1 MDNNNKIWSDVLEYI
16 QKNVTSTTYNT
27 FITSIHLKQLQ
38 QNPYIAYLEK
48 EKVQFLN
55 LIKNRYLHLFEDG
68 FKEVTGES
76 YRVILKSSAEYDDN
90 PTFLTPEP
98 VTEFNNPP
106 SSSSTNLNL
115 NIEFRKEKIFNPL
128 YTFDNFVVGESN
140 RMSYTLCEAVAKS
153 PSEAYNPLFI
163 YGKSGLG
170 KTHLINAIGI
180 YILDHDPEKKLLYV
194 SSETFTNDFIK
205 ALQDKKTREFKNKY
219 RKLDVLLIDDIQ
231 FLEGKETMQEEFF
244 HTFNTLFNDNK
255 QIIIS
260 SDRPPNK
267 LTKLDERLRS
277 RFGWNM
283 TTELLPPDYETRV
296 AILLKKAENMNLEV
310 DDDVYQVICF
320 ISEML
325 KDNIRELEG
334 AFSRITG
341 FSKLSGEK
349 ITLEF
354 AKRMLQDLIQYGE
367 TNITS
372 ETIKTTVCKHYKIK
386 ISDLESQTRAQ
397 RIAFPRQV
405 AMYLTRELTGY
416 SLPKIGTIFGNRHH
430 TTVKHACDKIA
441 SDIKTDNELRITI
454 ENLKQQITK

>member
-1 MDNNNKIWSDVLEYI
+1 MDKNNEIWSGVLEYI

-27 FITSIHLKQLQ
+27 FIKAIELRQLQ
-38 QNPYIAYLEK
+38 QNPHIAYLEK
-48 EKVQFLN
+48 EKVQFLK

-68 FKEVTGES
+68 FKEITGEN
-76 YRVILKSSAEYDDN
+76 YRVILKASNEYEDN
-90 PTFLTPEP
+90 PTFLTLEP
-98 VTEFNNPP
+98 VTEFDKPV
-106 SSSSTNLNL
+106 SMSNLDL
-115 NIEFRKEKIFNPL
+115 NVNFRKEKIFNPL
-128 YTFDNFVVGESN
+128 YTFDNFVVGDSN
-140 RMSYTLCEAVAKS
+140 RLTYTLCEAVAKS

-170 KTHLINAIGI
+170 KTHLINSIGI
-180 YILDHDPEKKLLYV
+180 YILEHDVDKRLLYV

-219 RKLDVLLIDDIQ
+219 RKSDVLLIDDIQ

-244 HTFNTLFNDNK
+244 HTFNTLFNENK

-267 LTKLDERLRS
+267 LTRLDERLRS
-277 RFGWNM
+277 RFSWNM

-296 AILLKKAENMNLEV
+296 AILLKKAENMKLEV
-310 DDDVYQVICF
+310 DDDVYEVICF

-341 FSKLSGEK
+341 FSKLSGER

-354 AKRMLQDLIQYGE
+354 AKRMLQDIIQNGG
-367 TNITS
+367 TSITP
-372 ETIKTTVCKHYKIK
+372 EIIKTTVCKHYKIK
-386 ISDLESQTRAQ
+386 VSDLEAKTRAQ
-397 RIAFPRQV
+397 KIAFPRQV
-405 AMYLTRELTGY
+405 AMYLTRELTDY
-416 SLPKIGTIFGNRHH
+416 SLPQIGKVFGNRHH
-430 TTVKHACDKIA
+430 STVKHACDKIA
-441 SDIKTDNELRITI
+441 DDMKVDQELKITVDNLMENIKN
-454 ENLKQQITK
+454 